1 MSQVIR
7 ISNDLYKRLEE
18 HATGFDT
25 PANVIERILN
35 FYEGGDESNRGD
47 LNDQPSS
54 ERIEPAKELDIQY
67 YSASE
72 DEFKHELLS
81 SKLAYIKLHYTNGQ
95 TEVKEWNA
103 SRFSQK
109 SRVDG
114 NLRSGYLR
122 GWKERGIYKAELS
135 VNRDDIA

>member
-7 ISNDLYKRLEE
+7 ISNDLYKRLEA

-25 PANVIERILN
+25 PSNVIERILD
-35 FYEGGDESNRGD
+35 FYEGVDESHRG
-47 LNDQPSS
+47 NSSEQPPS
-54 ERIEPAKELDIQY
+54 ERIEPAKELEIIY
-67 YSASE
+67 FPASE
-72 DEFKHELLS
+72 DEFKQELLL
-81 SKLAYIKLHYTNGQ
+81 SKLAYVKLYYTDGQ

-103 SRFSQK
+103 SRFTPK

-122 GWKERGIYKAELS
+122 GWKDRGIYKAELS

>member
-25 PANVIERILN
+25 PSNVIERVLN
-35 FYEGGDESNRGD
+35 FYEGIDESNRSN
-47 LNDQPSS
+47 LRDQSSS
-54 ERIEPAKELDIQY
+54 EGIEPATELEIVY
-67 YSASE
+67 YAGS
-72 DEFKHELLS
+72 DDDFKNELLS
-81 SKLAYIKLHYTNGQ
+81 TKLAYIKLHYTNGQ
-95 TEVKEWNA
+95 TEVKKWNA
-103 SRFSQK
+103 ARFTRK

-122 GWKERGIYKAELS
+122 GWKGRGIYKAELS

>member
-7 ISNDLYKRLEE
+7 ISDQLYKRLEE

-25 PANVIERILN
+25 PSNVIERILN
-35 FYEGGDESNRGD
+35 FYEGLDELTQGD
-47 LNDQPSS
+47 LNDQPTD
-54 ERIEPAKELDIQY
+54 ERIEPAKKLEILY
-67 YSASE
+67 FSASE
-72 DEFKHELLS
+72 DEFKQQLLS

-103 SRFSQK
+103 SRFTQK

>member
-1 MSQVIR
+1 MSQVVR
-7 ISNDLYKRLEE
+7 ISDRLYKRLEE

-25 PANVIERILN
+25 PSNVIERILN
-35 FYEGGDESNRGD
+35 FYEELDGSTQGE
-47 LNDQPSS
+47 LNDQPTD
-54 ERIEPAKELDIQY
+54 ERIEPAKKLEILY
-67 YSASE
+67 FPTSE
-72 DEFKHELLS
+72 DEFKQQLLT

-103 SRFSQK
+103 SRFTPK

>member
-7 ISNDLYKRLEE
+7 ISNDLYKRLEG

-25 PANVIERILN
+25 PSNVIERILN
-35 FYEGGDESNRGD
+35 FYEGVDESHRG
-47 LNDQPSS
+47 NSNGQPSS
-54 ERIEPAKELDIQY
+54 ERIEPAKELEII
-67 YSASE
+67 YSPASE
-72 DEFKHELLS
+72 EEFKQELLS
-81 SKLAYIKLHYTNGQ
+81 SKIAYIKLHYTDGH

-103 SRFSQK
+103 SRFTPK

-122 GWKERGIYKAELS
+122 GWKDRGIYKAELS